1 MSVKRSLTA
10 HLKERLR
17 RRRSTRM
24 TGPGHQSTTT
34 LLGTRLKEY
43 RIILFN
49 QTEKILNIFVEQY
62 ENGKWKK

>member
-1 MSVKRSLTA
+1 
-10 HLKERLR
+10 
-17 RRRSTRM
+17 M

-49 QTEKILNIFVEQY
+49 QTEKILNLFVEKY
-62 ENGKWKK
+62 ENGKFKNRRKY